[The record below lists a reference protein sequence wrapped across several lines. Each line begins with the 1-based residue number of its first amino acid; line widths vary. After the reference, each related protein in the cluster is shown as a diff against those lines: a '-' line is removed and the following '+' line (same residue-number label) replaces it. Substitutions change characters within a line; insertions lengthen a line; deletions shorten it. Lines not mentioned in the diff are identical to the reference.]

1 MKCLP
6 VPGHVTFE
14 NRPRILMRASSVW
27 TMRRQERRVFG
38 GGVATSASIQI
49 TIGKHFDLG

>member
-14 NRPRILMRASSVW
+14 NRPRILMRAEQCLDREEAGEKGLW
-27 TMRRQERRVFG
+27 RRCCYFSKYSDTNRE
-38 GGVATSASIQI
+38 A
-49 TIGKHFDLG
+49 L